1 MTLERTRNSDKETS
15 FPSLPLSLYFFLS
28 PRSHLGRA
36 IPTLERKT
44 EGGEEDGGEEGEAGK
59 AEAWEEGKRLART
72 MSE

>member
-15 FPSLPLSLYFFLS
+15 FPSLSLSLYFFLS
-28 PRSHLGRA
+28 RSHLGRA